1 MTQGILVL
9 SIGKDT
15 LLVQIQIQMAGG
27 IWHTIL
33 NVEGSND
40 VAVKM
45 RLDEAQRTYN
55 TRCRARDP
63 RSGTIIDYRG

>member
-1 MTQGILVL
+1 MMVL
-9 SIGKDT
+9 SIGKDA
-15 LLVQIQIQMAGG
+15 LLVQMLIQMNGG
-27 IWHTIL
+27 IWHTSL
-33 NVEGSND
+33 SVEGSND

-45 RLDEAQRTYN
+45 RLDEAQRTYK